1 MAVRNPECPIC
12 HDTFQDARGL
22 HGHLQFK
29 HQVEGEEKKRLMEEG
44 KSRGRKSITL
54 APKSER
60 GNAQRSIRDRE
71 LELKGRLYELNREL
85 QELTGLFG
93 PAWADKE
100 RVEEIEQRKTEIKKR
115 LSEI

>member
-1 MAVRNPECPIC
+1 
-12 HDTFQDARGL
+12 
-22 HGHLQFK
+22 
-29 HQVEGEEKKRLMEEG
+29 
-44 KSRGRKSITL
+44 
-54 APKSER
+54 
-60 GNAQRSIRDRE
+60 